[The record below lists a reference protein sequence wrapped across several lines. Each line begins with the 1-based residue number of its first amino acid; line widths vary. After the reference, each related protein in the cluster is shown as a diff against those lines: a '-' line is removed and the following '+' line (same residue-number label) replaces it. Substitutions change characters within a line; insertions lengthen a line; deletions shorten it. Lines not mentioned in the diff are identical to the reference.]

1 MIMKQLIYSIIA
13 LAVSTCPSLANNLP
27 DQLVGHG
34 GPIKAISVAS
44 DGNFALTASFDYS
57 IIFWQLVGTQ
67 GEIVHQMIGHD
78 AAVNDVVFTPDQMQA
93 VSVSDDGS
101 LGIWNLQTGALEHR
115 IIGPSDKVLDV
126 DLSPDGRFAAD
137 ARWDATIRIYD
148 LNQGVEIAKLSGHKG
163 NVNTVKFSSD
173 GRKLYSGAYD
183 GQILEWDLETYAMI
197 RPIYRHGWGIN
208 SISIVNE
215 DQLLFGALDGTAGLV
230 SIKSARLIQKIAK
243 SERPILS
250 VKVSP
255 DQAQFGY
262 SDGFGQIA
270 IFDSETLDPVEIG
283 QVTQGPVWDFDFVS
297 NVPQVYH
304 VGLDDFVAR
313 WQIKPRNLVDIQGKF
328 PRRFQLASAEDP
340 GELEFLRK
348 CSVCH
353 TLTPDSANR
362 AGPTLYG
369 VFGRQAGTLTDYKYS
384 DALYNSNVIWNEH
397 TIGQLFDDG
406 PDIMMPGTK
415 MPIQRLK
422 NIERRDELI
431 QYLKTATTPKGV
443 Q

>member
-1 MIMKQLIYSIIA
+1 MKQFIFSIIA
-13 LAVSTCPSLANNLP
+13 LVLSTCPSFTNDWP
-27 DQLVGHG
+27 DQLIGHG
-34 GPIKAISVAS
+34 GPIKAISIAS
-44 DGNFALTASFDYS
+44 DGNHALTASFDYS
-57 IIFWQLVGTQ
+57 IIFWRLVGDQ
-67 GEIVHQMIGHD
+67 GEIVHRMFGHD
-78 AAVNDVVFTPDQMQA
+78 AAVNDVVFTPDQTKA

-101 LGIWNLQTGALEHR
+101 LGIWDLKTGELFKR
-115 IIGPSDKVLDV
+115 IVGNPDKVLDV
-126 DLSPDGRFAAD
+126 DLSPDGRLVAD
-137 ARWDATIRIYD
+137 ARWDATVRIYD
-148 LNQGVEIAKLSGHKG
+148 LNKGVEIAKLTGHKG

-173 GRKLYSGAYD
+173 GKKLYSGAYD
-183 GQILEWDLETYAMI
+183 GQILEWDLQTFSLI

-208 SISIVNE
+208 SIATIKDDVIV
-215 DQLLFGALDGTAGLV
+215 FGALNGTAGLV
-230 SIKSARLIQKIAK
+230 SIKQAKLIQKIA
-243 SERPILS
+243 ENEHPILT

-255 DQAQFGY
+255 DQSQFGY
-262 SDGFGQIA
+262 GDGLGQISV
-270 IFDSETLDPVEIG
+270 FDSGTFNTQEVG
-283 QVTQGPVWDFDFVS
+283 QVTQGPVWDFDFVPGF
-297 NVPQVYH
+297 PQVYH

-313 WQIKPRNLVDIQGKF
+313 WQIKPRNLVSIQGKF

-369 VFGRQAGTLTDYKYS
+369 IFGRQAGTLEDYKYS
-384 DALYNSNVIWNEH
+384 DALYNSNVIWNEL

-422 NIERRDELI
+422 NVERRDELI
-431 QYLKTATTPKGV
+431 QYLKTATAPRGAE